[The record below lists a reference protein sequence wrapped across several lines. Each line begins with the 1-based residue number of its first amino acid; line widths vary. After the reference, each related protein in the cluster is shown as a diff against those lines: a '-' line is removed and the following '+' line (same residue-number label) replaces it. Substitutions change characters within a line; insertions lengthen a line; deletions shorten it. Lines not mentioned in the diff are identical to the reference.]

1 MNQYAVCAALAAW
14 MLSGAV
20 LATEPAKKR
29 PPANVTANVTAT
41 VNGAIV
47 SSDETAITHSS
58 QPHGAPPRVVKNN
71 AASPQIIVVPRVD
84 LPNQRNGGQR

>member
-1 MNQYAVCAALAAW
+1 MNQYGVYAALAAW
-14 MLSGAV
+14 MLSGVA
-20 LATEPAKKR
+20 LAAEPAKR
-29 PPANVTANVTAT
+29 PAANVTAT

>member
-1 MNQYAVCAALAAW
+1 MNQYGVYAALAAW
-14 MLSGAV
+14 MLSGAT
-20 LATEPAKKR
+20 LAAEPAKR
-29 PPANVTANVTAT
+29 PAANVTAT

>member
-1 MNQYAVCAALAAW
+1 MNQYGVYAALAAW
-14 MLSGAV
+14 MLSGAA
-20 LATEPAKKR
+20 LAAEPAKR
-29 PPANVTANVTAT
+29 PAANVTAT

-47 SSDETAITHSS
+47 ASDETAITHSS

-71 AASPQIIVVPRVD
+71 AASPQIIVVPRVN

>member
-1 MNQYAVCAALAAW
+1 MNQYAVYAALAAW
-14 MLSGAV
+14 MLSGAA

-29 PPANVTANVTAT
+29 PPANETAT
-41 VNGAIV
+41 VNGTIV
-47 SSDETAITHSS
+47 SSDETAILHSS

-84 LPNQRNGGQR
+84 LPDHRNGGQR

>member
-1 MNQYAVCAALAAW
+1 MNQYGVYAALAAW
-14 MLSGAV
+14 MLSGAA
-20 LATEPAKKR
+20 LAAEPAKR
-29 PPANVTANVTAT
+29 PAANVTAT

-71 AASPQIIVVPRVD
+71 AASPQIILVPRVD

>member
-1 MNQYAVCAALAAW
+1 MNQYGVYAALAAW
-14 MLSGAV
+14 MLSGAA
-20 LATEPAKKR
+20 LAAEPAKR
-29 PPANVTANVTAT
+29 PPANVTAT

-47 SSDETAITHSS
+47 SSDETAIMHSS

>member
-1 MNQYAVCAALAAW
+1 MNQYGVYAALAAW
-14 MLSGAV
+14 MLSGAA
-20 LATEPAKKR
+20 LAAEPAKI
-29 PPANVTANVTAT
+29 PAANVTAT

>member
-1 MNQYAVCAALAAW
+1 MNQYGVYAALAAW
-14 MLSGAV
+14 MLSGAA
-20 LATEPAKKR
+20 LAAEPTKR
-29 PPANVTANVTAT
+29 PAANVTAT

>member
-1 MNQYAVCAALAAW
+1 MNQYVVCAALAAW

-29 PPANVTANVTAT
+29 PPANVTAT

-71 AASPQIIVVPRVD
+71 AASPQIIMVPRVD

>member
-1 MNQYAVCAALAAW
+1 MNQYGVYAALAAG
-14 MLSGAV
+14 MLSGAA
-20 LATEPAKKR
+20 LAAEPAKR
-29 PPANVTANVTAT
+29 PAANVTAT

>member
-1 MNQYAVCAALAAW
+1 MNQYGVYAALAAW
-14 MLSGAV
+14 MLSSAA
-20 LATEPAKKR
+20 LAAEPAKR
-29 PPANVTANVTAT
+29 PAANVTAT

>member
-1 MNQYAVCAALAAW
+1 MNQYGVYAALAAW
-14 MLSGAV
+14 MLSGAA
-20 LATEPAKKR
+20 LAAEPAKR
-29 PPANVTANVTAT
+29 PAANVTAT

-47 SSDETAITHSS
+47 SADETAITHSS

>member
-1 MNQYAVCAALAAW
+1 MNQYGVYAALAAW
-14 MLSGAV
+14 MLSGAA
-20 LATEPAKKR
+20 LAAEPAKR
-29 PPANVTANVTAT
+29 PAANVTAT

-47 SSDETAITHSS
+47 SSDETAITPSS

>member
-1 MNQYAVCAALAAW
+1 MNQYGVYAALASW
-14 MLSGAV
+14 MLSGAA
-20 LATEPAKKR
+20 LAAEPAKR
-29 PPANVTANVTAT
+29 PAANVTAT
-41 VNGAIV
+41 VNGALV

>member
-1 MNQYAVCAALAAW
+1 MNQYGVYAALAAW
-14 MLSGAV
+14 MLSGAA
-20 LATEPAKKR
+20 LAAEPAKR
-29 PPANVTANVTAT
+29 PAANVTAT

-47 SSDETAITHSS
+47 SSDETAITQSS

>member
-1 MNQYAVCAALAAW
+1 MNQYGVYAALAAW
-14 MLSGAV
+14 MLSSAA
-20 LATEPAKKR
+20 LAAEPAKR
-29 PPANVTANVTAT
+29 PAANVTAT

-71 AASPQIIVVPRVD
+71 AASPQIIVVPRVN